1 MNSKIGGIAAAF
13 GFVLSLV
20 IGLFSGTGAF
30 AVVRALVFAAFFFIL
45 ANILL
50 IAVRRFLPDLL
61 EFSSEPNGDS
71 RPGSRINITEGEGA
85 AAMLGGRA
93 GLENLDS
100 GHGRGGGN
108 GGTLAEP
115 DLSSERFSYD
125 TDSEGFGEEP
135 PDLGGDSGFDGA
147 TFPDSGNLAGLGED
161 PPAGISSPGPAL
173 DQRDKDVYNEKGSI
187 SDSEAGTGVPL
198 AGGAGL
204 SPPASHGEAALP
216 EESSSMG
223 VLPDFEAMSQAFLAS
238 AREAETGETGD
249 ETTGQTDDV
258 FRLSVTGQSPDPSSR
273 YYTGNK
279 PVEMEGDFPPKQI
292 AQAIQTVLKRDE
304 Q

>member
-30 AVVRALVFAAFFFIL
+30 AVVRALVFAALFFIL

-61 EFSSEPNGDS
+61 EFSPEPNGDS

-100 GHGRGGGN
+100 GQGGD

-115 DLSSERFSYD
+115 DLSSDRFSYD
-125 TDSEGFGEEP
+125 TDSGSFGETP
-135 PDLGGDSGFDGA
+135 PDIGGDSGFSGT
-147 TFPDSGNLAGLGED
+147 TFPDSGNLAGLGGD

-173 DQRDKDVYNEKGSI
+173 DQRDKDVYNKKGSV
-187 SDSEAGTGVPL
+187 SDSEAGTKVPP

-258 FRLSVTGQSPDPSSR
+258 FRLSVTGQSPDPSSQ